1 MRRPGR
7 RHDRRQ
13 LGLVGGTDVTDQQ
26 VQPGRRWARGL
37 LDSLEM
43 RRIRDPLEAE
53 VAASLVASVWAP
65 GPFDDADD
73 LVEVATAM
81 VTEIAALRRTDALVL
96 LASLAAVAAE
106 PVATQARG
114 AALAMEDAGIRAP
127 RWLSLVGRAEVTAAW
142 RMHHVLGD
150 GDNLLLGCRHPDGS
164 EHSLV
169 VYIDHNLGTLLK
181 DAFPADPPDEVLALF
196 EEAADADPDV
206 VVDTIE
212 LDEAAARITN
222 ALELTDITFPP
233 IESEDYPAIRPL
245 LDARL
250 ATMPPGGQVPEVPEL
265 SEAEQDALVGD
276 FLASAEGAAWA
287 GDDDAALIAEQLVRF
302 RCEYG
307 DGRPLRWSGPVV
319 ELLLTDWFPRK
330 VVADA
335 DLYDKVPD
343 VLADWVRF
351 AGDRRGLRQVHV
363 DETLAAVAAFT
374 GEFEELVG
382 DAPEVDESWFPL
394 LPAGLDALV
403 DDGPDHSIDPDEEV
417 LPAPIAWQHIPGAL
431 RDRVATI
438 VDLCDAACDRA
449 LDPEYQELAR
459 RLVARLARKRPSPL
473 ARGRP
478 EIWAGGVLY
487 ALGQVNYLFSQ
498 QATIHRTGDEL
509 ADAVG
514 AKTKTIAA
522 KATLVRDAI
531 DLREFDPEFTRL
543 ELQRMGPMLAR
554 MKLRY

>member
-1 MRRPGR
+1 M
-7 RHDRRQ
+7 
-13 LGLVGGTDVTDQQ
+13 
-26 VQPGRRWARGL
+26 
-37 LDSLEM
+37 
-43 RRIRDPLEAE
+43 
-53 VAASLVASVWAP
+53 AASLVASVWAP
-65 GPFDDADD
+65 GPLDDPDD
-73 LVEVATAM
+73 LAEVAAAM
-81 VTEIAALRRTDALVL
+81 VGEIAALRRTDALVL
-96 LASLAAVAAE
+96 LVGLSAVAAE
-106 PVATQARG
+106 PVATQARE
-114 AALAMEDAGIRAP
+114 AATGLEGAGIRAP
-127 RWLSLVGRAEVTAAW
+127 RWLSLVGRGEVTAAW

-164 EHSLV
+164 EHCLV
-169 VYIDHNLGTLLK
+169 VYIDHNLGTLVK

-196 EEAADADPDV
+196 REAADGDPDV
-206 VVDTIE
+206 YVDVIE
-212 LDEAAARITN
+212 LGEAAARITD

-233 IESEDYPAIRPL
+233 IETEDYPAIRPL

-250 ATMPPGGQVPEVPEL
+250 ATMPTDGQVPEVPEL
-265 SEAEQDALVGD
+265 SEAEQGALVDD
-276 FLASAEGAAWA
+276 FLDSPQGAGWA
-287 GDDDAALIAEQLVRF
+287 GDDDAEMIAEQLVRF

-307 DGRPLRWSGPVV
+307 DGQPLRWSGPVV
-319 ELLLTDWFPRK
+319 ELLLTDWFPRT
-330 VVADA
+330 VIADA

-382 DAPEVDESWFPL
+382 DAPDVDEGWFPL
-394 LPAGLDALV
+394 LPAGLDVLL
-403 DDGPDHSIDPDEEV
+403 DDGPDHSIDPDAQV
-417 LPAPIAWQHIPGAL
+417 VPAPIAWQHIPTAL

-438 VDLCDAACDRA
+438 VDICDVACDRT

-478 EIWAGGVLY
+478 EIWAGAVLY
-487 ALGQVNYLFSQ
+487 ALGQVNYLFSK

-514 AKTKTIAA
+514 AKAKTIAA
-522 KATLVRDAI
+522 KATAVRDAV

-543 ELQRMGPMLAR
+543 ELQRMGPMLTR